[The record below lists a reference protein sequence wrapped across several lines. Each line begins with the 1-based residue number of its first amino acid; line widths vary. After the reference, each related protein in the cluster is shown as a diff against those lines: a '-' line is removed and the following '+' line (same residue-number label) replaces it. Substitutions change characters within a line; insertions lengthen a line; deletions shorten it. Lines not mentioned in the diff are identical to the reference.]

1 MSREIISNQSQWF
14 FFIAAVGISWLFWVP
29 ATFIEENILESS
41 WVILLY
47 LGGLGPAIAG
57 IGLTYLAK
65 DKKNQHEYW
74 NRVLSFKRIG
84 RIWYLV
90 ILLAYPIIAV
100 LIAFAVSGQVQL
112 SETFKELLG
121 EPPQLLLFILFI
133 FIFGPLPEELGWRGY
148 GLDELQK
155 RYNAVV
161 ASIILGS
168 IWAIWHIPLFF
179 MIGTYQNEL
188 GFGTLAFWQFSI
200 FAVIFSIFVTW
211 VYNNNHRSTLSA
223 AIFHFSVNLTG
234 NLLEISEIEELYRN
248 ILLVILTVII
258 IRLFGKDKLQRSG
271 EHKDEMLPNPASTR
285 PG

>member
-1 MSREIISNQSQWF
+1 MSREIFNKQSQWF

-65 DKKNQHEYW
+65 DKQYQQEYW
-74 NRVLSFKRIG
+74 DRVLSFRRIG
-84 RIWYLV
+84 GRWYLV
-90 ILLAYPIIAV
+90 ILLVYPILAV
-100 LIAFAVSGQVQL
+100 LIALTVRGQVQL
-112 SETFKELLG
+112 SEVFKEFLG
-121 EPPQLLLFILFI
+121 EPIQLLLLFVLFI

-155 RYNAVV
+155 QYNAVV

-179 MIGTYQNEL
+179 MKGTYQNEL
-188 GFGTLAFWQFSI
+188 GFGTLAFWQFSA

-211 VYNNNHRSTLSA
+211 VYNNNRSSTLSA

-248 ILLVILTVII
+248 ILLVILAVVII
-258 IRLFGKDKLQRSG
+258 KLFGKDKLQRSG
-271 EHKDEMLPNPASTR
+271 EHKDERLPNPA
-285 PG
+285 